1 MKKTI
6 AIFFAVLTWGIVSAQ
21 DNTSGDSKLRF
32 GFKVA
37 PSLAW
42 LKPDTKGY
50 ESDGSK
56 IGFVYGLMFD
66 YNFAKNYALNLGLEV
81 AYRGGK
87 LKYDL
92 DNSAQVSKT
101 GMSTY

>member
-6 AIFFAVLTWGIVSAQ
+6 ALLFAVLTWGTISAQ
-21 DNTSGDSKLRF
+21 DNTSSDSKLRF

-42 LKPDTKGY
+42 LKPDIKGY

-56 IGFVYGLMFD
+56 LGFIYGLMFD

-81 AYRGGK
+81 SYRGGK
-87 LKYDL
+87 LKYDYVL
-92 DNSAQVSKT
+92 SQNVTAAGK
-101 GMSTY
+101 M